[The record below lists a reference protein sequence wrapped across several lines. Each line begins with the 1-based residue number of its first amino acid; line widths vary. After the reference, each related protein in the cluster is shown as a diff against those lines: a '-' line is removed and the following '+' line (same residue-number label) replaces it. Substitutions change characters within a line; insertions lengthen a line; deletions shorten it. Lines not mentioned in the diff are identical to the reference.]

1 MPKNNRFWNDV
12 QRYIDSLKTE
22 IKSCNPDRITMTFW
36 LFKIE
41 RRFELLREYIEKID
55 KSTKKSNSIK

>member
-1 MPKNNRFWNDV
+1 MPKNKKFWKDV
-12 QRYIDSLKTE
+12 QRYIDSIRYE
-22 IKSCNPDRITMTFW
+22 IKSSDPDRTSTDFW

-41 RRFELLREYIEKID
+41 RRFKLLRKYIEKID